1 MVDITT
7 TIIHVTYVLHISVR
21 PSFINNI
28 ANKRRSANKVNT
40 QKCTCHVVSFCK
52 GIQNTSSSTIFTW
65 LKDRG
70 FPISPSSYDLFDFI
84 WIFLS
89 SLIKISFCTEEIV
102 VPQAILALMQG
113 PFVTEWVSNNSFMI
127 RCRNFYIQA
136 FHWCVVQWKEARNG
150 LNCLAVEFIRLS
162 PENYTRELMEFIIQ
176 HINLLMSVHLIGN
189 KNKAGLFWCSSNDIE
204 YACFISL
211 NIYTF
216 FFIKKNSFPLKN
228 HLKTQ
233 TWFHSGDMLSLIFF

>member
-40 QKCTCHVVSFCK
+40 QKCTCHVVSFYK

-89 SLIKISFCTEEIV
+89 SLTKYLF
-102 VPQAILALMQG
+102 ALRKSLFHRQ
-113 PFVTEWVSNNSFMI
+113 FL
-127 RCRNFYIQA
+127 
-136 FHWCVVQWKEARNG
+136 HWCKDLLLQNG
-150 LNCLAVEFIRLS
+150 FQITHLWFAVDISTSKRFTDVSYNERKQEMDWIVWPWSLS
-162 PENYTRELMEFIIQ
+162 DYHQRIIQ
-176 HINLLMSVHLIGN
+176 EN
-189 KNKAGLFWCSSNDIE
+189 
-204 YACFISL
+204 
-211 NIYTF
+211 
-216 FFIKKNSFPLKN
+216 
-228 HLKTQ
+228 
-233 TWFHSGDMLSLIFF
+233 